1 MTLTPFLKVLFGKG
15 DGKLLEVVKDTADE
29 LVYSKEER
37 AEDARLSELQSEE
50 AIHRQE
56 TLDHAQFSELLTNY
70 TSLVELDVEDKKSAR
85 EREVEIITGESSGW
99 LNKNIMP
106 LIAGFILLATVIM
119 FALLIFKKKTIVA
132 VDMAVVGGII
142 DTFKTLSTLIIG
154 YYFGSSSSSAI
165 KTQLINNKEK

>member
-1 MTLTPFLKVLFGKG
+1 MTPFLNALLGKS

-29 LVYSKEER
+29 LIYSKEER
-37 AEDARLSELQSEE
+37 AEDARIAQTQSEE
-50 AIHRQE
+50 ALHRQQ
-56 TLDHAQFSELLTNY
+56 TLDNEQFSELLSSY
-70 TSLVELDVEDKKSAR
+70 TSLVELDVKDKESAR
-85 EREVEIITGESSGW
+85 EREVAITTSETSGW
-99 LNKNIMP
+99 FNKNIMP
-106 LIAGFILLATVIM
+106 IIASFILLATVIM